1 MKALKTLVA
10 IALSAT
16 GLGTAVTLGVVANN
30 NEQKVEQAV
39 ADTEP
44 TGYLLAKLGN
54 ISKWSQS
61 NAKLAACLTD
71 DTTTY
76 WTSLQTMSSNKNLY
90 VFSYT
95 INFTP
100 TKLIWVRMDSAATSG
115 NWDQKWNQTG
125 DLSVNEAT
133 YLQDQW
139 NPTTAQ
145 CSQWTVSAQ
154 VRSNTVESFGTKA
167 TLKKLTIN
175 GSGNPE
181 VAGVISLE
189 ENEEFKI
196 LSGDG
201 VWSGYYGCPEAIDSC
216 FEGGSKTARS
226 DQNPNIKCLVAGE
239 YDFYF
244 DTETKRVWLS
254 RQDIVDADGYAS
266 YFLNNV
272 GCDATGATAPSG
284 WSTCASTY
292 ANLSGAAKDY
302 LCSVE
307 ADADGDN
314 AARCV
319 YWYDYALR
327 AHPGLTAFM
336 VDSSNNPRVASS
348 NQIGAKFSNNNV
360 AIIVVI
366 SSIILAS
373 ATGAFIFLRKKKEQ

>member
-1 MKALKTLVA
+1 MKALKTIVA
-10 IALSAT
+10 IALSAA
-16 GLGTAVTLGVVANN
+16 GLGSAVTLGVVANN
-30 NEQKVEQAV
+30 EHKVEPVV
-39 ADTEP
+39 ADSEP

-61 NAKLAACLTD
+61 SAKLCAFLTD
-71 DTTTY
+71 DTSSY
-76 WTSLQTMSSNKNLY
+76 WTSLQTMSSNKNQY

-100 TKLIWVRMDSAATSG
+100 TKLIWVRMNSAASSG

-125 DLSVNEAT
+125 DLSVREAT

-139 NPTTAQ
+139 DPSASQ
-145 CSQWTVSAQ
+145 VSQWTVSAQ
-154 VRSNTVESFGTKA
+154 VRSNTVESFGTKT
-167 TLKKLTIN
+167 TLSKLTLN

-181 VAGVISLE
+181 VSGVVTLE

-196 LSGDG
+196 LSGDN

-216 FEGGSKTARS
+216 FEGGSKTAVNN
-226 DQNPNIKCLVAGE
+226 DNPNIKCLVPGD

-272 GCDATGATAPSG
+272 GCDATGATVPSG

-307 ADADGDN
+307 ADAEGDN

-327 AHPGLTAFM
+327 AHPNLTAFM

-348 NQIGAKFSNNNV
+348 NQIGAKFNGNSTV
-360 AIIVVI
+360 VIVVVTG
-366 SSIILAS
+366 IILTS
-373 ATGAFIFLRKKKEQ
+373 AVGAFFLLRRKRKEQ